1 MHAPEVSSEQWQG
14 FSQMALLV
22 ADRIYSVRSAFYFLP
37 EANKM
42 FFSVQ
47 PAFHL

>member
-1 MHAPEVSSEQWQG
+1 
-14 FSQMALLV
+14 MALLV